1 MMKDNRFMQILLDA
15 KATKTASASINILN
29 YNTARA
35 VIHAAE
41 RAGRGVILQPS
52 TGTVRRYGVKE
63 MFRMLDGLRQG
74 ASVPVALHLDHCT
87 DSELAKACIDAGW
100 DSVMM
105 DFSARSMEENV
116 ALTGE
121 IVRYAHERGVAVEG
135 EVGVISGVEEEIS
148 HDTAHPAT
156 YEDTVAF
163 IEASGVDA
171 IAPSIGTAHGV
182 YTGTPVLNY
191 GLVER
196 VGKLETPLVVHG
208 GTGLS
213 PEAFH
218 KLIALGAAKVNIST
232 ALKQV
237 YLGESRRQ
245 LENPKI
251 NPIDFD
257 RSVELAATDLIEKHI
272 RLFAGEDIAL

>member
-1 MMKDNRFMQILLDA
+1 MKDNRFMQILLNA

-63 MFRMLDGLRQG
+63 MFRMLDGLRQE
-74 ASVPVALHLDHCT
+74 AAVPVALHLDHCT

-105 DFSARSMEENV
+105 DFSARSMEENI

-191 GLVER
+191 ELVER

-232 ALKQV
+232 ALKQI

-257 RSVELAATDLIEKHI
+257 RAVELAATDLIEKHI
-272 RLFAGEDIAL
+272 RLFAGEDIVL

>member
-1 MMKDNRFMQILLDA
+1 MKDNRFMQILLDA
-15 KATKTASASINILN
+15 KATHTASASINILN

-41 RAGRGVILQPS
+41 RAGRAVILQPS

-74 ASVPVALHLDHCT
+74 ASVSVAIHLDHCT
-87 DSELAKACIDAGW
+87 DCELAKACIDAGW

-135 EVGVISGVEEEIS
+135 EVGVISGVEDNIS
-148 HDTAHPAT
+148 HETAHAAT

-182 YTGTPVLNY
+182 YVGTPVLNY
-191 GLVER
+191 ELVER
-196 VGKLETPLVVHG
+196 IGKLETPLVVHG
-208 GTGLS
+208 GTGLA

-251 NPIDFD
+251 SPVDFD
-257 RSVELAATDLIEKHI
+257 RAVELAATDLMEKHI
-272 RLFAGEDIAL
+272 RLFAGENIEL